1 MASATFRIGF
11 ANDRQMKTFLKLLR
25 AMQFCGNI
33 GHSTSFNVGVDGDGA
48 FNMDVEVIGKNGEKT
63 NLRELVN
70 LDDKTYWEAVKEFH
84 KWCPKSKDELAFG
97 FE

>member
-1 MASATFRIGF
+1 MAAMTFKIGF
-11 ANDRQMKTFLKLLR
+11 THDRQLKEFLKLLR
-25 AMQFCGNI
+25 AMQFCGDI

-48 FNMDVEVIGKNGEKT
+48 FSMDVEVINEDGEKT
-63 NLRELVN
+63 NLRELIN

-84 KWCPKSKDELAFG
+84 KWCPDCKDELAFG

>member
-1 MASATFRIGF
+1 MAAMTFKIAF
-11 ANDRQMKTFLKLLR
+11 AQERQLKEFLKLLR

-48 FNMDVEVIGKNGEKT
+48 FDMDVEVLGENGEKT
-63 NLRELVN
+63 NLRELVKF
-70 LDDKTYWEAVKEFH
+70 DDKTYWEAVKEH
-84 KWCPKSKDELAFG
+84 RKWCPNSKDELDFG